1 MVDGC
6 VIIERPGELTPT
18 VTEDDCHLGR
28 FAPVRADPL
37 EGVASED
44 DKEERLLDGESATI
58 GTADGKLEHLCTEAN
73 NGCTCPTFVQ
83 RTIVVS
89 ASIRGRDNV

>member
-6 VIIERPGELTPT
+6 VIIERPGELTST
-18 VTEDDCHLGR
+18 VTEDKCYFGR
-28 FAPVRADPL
+28 FAPVRTDPL

-44 DKEERLLDGESATI
+44 DEEERLLDGESATI

-73 NGCTCPTFVQ
+73 NGRSCPTFVQ
-83 RTIVVS
+83 CTIVVS
-89 ASIRGRDNV
+89 AFTRGRDNV